1 MKEAALVAVLS
12 GLFLVVAAFM
22 PWHEYV
28 YWIGMVVYIFSIG
41 YLMIPSIQRKQ
52 SLWVMALLFVL
63 MAAVVVFVVW
73 MRWDIFQ
80 HVRLAGR

>member
-1 MKEAALVAVLS
+1 MKEAVILAVLS
-12 GLFLVVAAFM
+12 GTFLIVAAFM

-41 YLMIPSIQRKQ
+41 YLMTPSIQGKQ
-52 SLWVMALLFVL
+52 SLWVMALLFAV
-63 MAAVVVFVVW
+63 MAAVIIFTVW